1 MGDVLEGD
9 GKPLF
14 PGRHG
19 RSWRIGVLI
28 QAGQGPLGPLLPALC
43 LCLCPSVPHDTA
55 DGICPTR
62 SLQRSLF
69 LRQVWV
75 GQT

>member
-1 MGDVLEGD
+1 MRWKEAGNHASLAGTAAAEDRVL
-9 GKPLF
+9 
-14 PGRHG
+14 
-19 RSWRIGVLI
+19 V
-28 QAGQGPLGPLLPALC
+28 QAGQGPLGPPYQLWQAL
-43 LCLCPSVPHDTA
+43 LCPSVPHDTA

-62 SLQRSLF
+62 SLQGLF